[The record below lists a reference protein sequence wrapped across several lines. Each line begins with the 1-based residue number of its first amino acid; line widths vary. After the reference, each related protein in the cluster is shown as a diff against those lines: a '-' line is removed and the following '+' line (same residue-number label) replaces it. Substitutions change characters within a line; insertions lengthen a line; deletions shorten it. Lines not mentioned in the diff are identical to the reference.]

1 MKIVQ
6 YAVSSL
12 KSSLR
17 LAAPRMASG
26 GRQPPDAFA
35 APACSDGAPHAR
47 PGIGGRTPPARQ
59 SGYLLAGLWLLLFA
73 AAPATAAEEGLADDD
88 NMCIA
93 CHGNPDVWE
102 KDTLRLFVKA
112 SDLEG
117 DIHWQKGIRCNDCH
131 GGNAKTTQVREAH
144 AIEDGFRQ
152 IAKPADVPG
161 FCGYCHADAEKMQK
175 QFKSHG
181 KTDQVAQ
188 FWDSTHGQH
197 LKKFGEDKTV
207 ANLATCC
214 GCHPKHAMRAAA
226 DPLSSVHPQHLVE
239 TCGKCH
245 KEEQVGL
252 LAGVHSKAVVKEPQ
266 GAEAPLACLH
276 CHGQNVH
283 DMRPVK
289 DPQSPVFADHQVQG
303 CGKCHEKDLESYLIS
318 VHGHGL
324 QQSGLAGSA
333 VCSSCHG
340 AHGIFKAQDPQ
351 SSLSPP
357 HVASTCGKCHR
368 MIESRLEKS
377 VHGRGTGPG
386 GATEKA
392 SPGGTSMRK
401 PSCTDCH
408 QGHDRPRPDSLRFRL
423 GVSSSCGNCHANLS
437 RQYGL
442 SLHGELSE
450 VGYGPAANCSDCHGS
465 HDILPV
471 ADRESHVSV
480 DNRLQTCRKCHPN
493 AAANLISFDPHA
505 DHRDPV
511 KSPLLNAVYMVLM
524 TLLIGTFVAFGI
536 HSILWLIRGLI
547 DVLQHGRATTF
558 VPGQVAYVR
567 FNAMHRIAHGLLLIS
582 FLGLAATGLPLK
594 YSHMP
599 WAHQLAHV
607 LGGFASTSVWHRIFG
622 MVNVVCLVIYVI
634 RLLHRLITRPAAGAS
649 RHSVV
654 FSPDSPVPNRRDF
667 SDFFKM
673 VKWFF
678 GLGPK
683 PTFERWAY
691 WEKVDFWGAAAD
703 SVIIGLTGLIL
714 WFPNLFCT
722 FLPGETVNIAKVIH
736 STQALLA
743 TGFVFAIHF
752 FSVWLRPEKFPMD
765 MAMFTG
771 VVSEHELR
779 EERPDYYERLLEEG
793 RLEKLRTVVPPR
805 RALMLATLA
814 GYLAL
819 SIGTALLVGM
829 IAAAFTS

>member
-1 MKIVQ
+1 MNIVQ

-12 KSSLR
+12 KSWLR
-17 LAAPRMASG
+17 SGSVAS
-26 GRQPPDAFA
+26 
-35 APACSDGAPHAR
+35 
-47 PGIGGRTPPARQ
+47 
-59 SGYLLAGLWLLLFA
+59 LLLILTATTA
-73 AAPATAAEEGLADDD
+73 AAAEEGLADED

-102 KDTLRLFVKA
+102 KDTLRLFVTA

-117 DIHWQKGIRCNDCH
+117 DVHWQKGIRCNDCH

-152 IAKPADVPG
+152 IAKPADLPS

-181 KTDQVAQ
+181 KTDQVSQ
-188 FWDSTHGQH
+188 FWDSSHGQH

-207 ANLATCC
+207 ANLTTCC

-226 DPLSSVHPQHLVE
+226 DPLSSVNPQHLAE

-245 KEEQVGL
+245 PQEQVGL
-252 LAGVHSKAVVKEPQ
+252 LAGEHSAQAVKQRAVKDSQGERPPPTCLDCHCQDARGQTVH
-266 GAEAPLACLH
+266 GL
-276 CHGQNVH
+276 
-283 DMRPVK
+283 RPVK
-289 DPQSPVFADHQVQG
+289 DPQSPVFVDHQVDG
-303 CGKCHEKDLESYLIS
+303 CGKCHVNQLNLYLDS

-324 QQSGLAGSA
+324 KRSGLQGSA

-340 AHGIFKAQDPQ
+340 AHAIYAAPNPKSGKLPDPK
-351 SSLSPP
+351 SPLSPTQ
-357 HVASTCGKCHR
+357 VAITCGKCHR
-368 MIESRLEKS
+368 MIEATLEKS
-377 VHGRGTGPG
+377 VHGRGNGPG
-386 GATEKA
+386 GATEKP
-392 SPGGTSMRK
+392 SPGGDVLRK

-408 QGHDRPRPDSLRFRL
+408 PGHDRPRPDSLRFRL
-423 GVSSSCGNCHANLS
+423 AVSSTCGNCHANLS

-450 VGYGPAANCSDCHGS
+450 VGYGPAANCSDCHGA

-471 ADRESHVSV
+471 ADRASTVSISK
-480 DNRLQTCRKCHPN
+480 RLQTCRKCHPN

-505 DHRDPV
+505 DHQDPA
-511 KSPLLNAVYMVLM
+511 KSPVLHAVYLVLM
-524 TLLIGTFVAFGI
+524 TFLIGTFAAFGI
-536 HSILWLIRGLI
+536 HSLLWLIRSLI
-547 DVLQHGRATTF
+547 DVVQHGRPTTF
-558 VPGQVAYVR
+558 VPGAVAYVR
-567 FNAMHRIAHGLLLIS
+567 FNVMHRIAHVLLLIS

-599 WAHQLAHV
+599 WAQQLAFL

-622 MVNVVCLVIYVI
+622 LVNAVCVVVYVI
-634 RLLHRLITRPAAGAS
+634 HLLHRLITRPADGAP

-654 FSPDSPVPNRRDF
+654 FSPDSPVPNSRDF
-667 SDFFKM
+667 VDFFKM
-673 VKWFF
+673 SRWFF

-722 FLPGETVNIAKVIH
+722 FLPGEAVNIAKVIH

-752 FSVWLRPEKFPMD
+752 FGVWLRPEKFPMD

-771 VVSEHELR
+771 LVSEHEFR
-779 EERPDYYERLLEEG
+779 EERPDYYERLQEEG
-793 RLEKLRTVVPPR
+793 RLDQLRTVVPPR
-805 RALMLATLA
+805 RVLWLVTLT

-819 SIGTALLVGM
+819 TIGTALLVGM